1 MGNCGDQE
9 CCECIR
15 NTKVDVVDKSPTLQL
30 EVLMQLRTATPDGKV
45 ISDAIRDKL
54 VGRALVA
61 HGYGWNV
68 ITLDGLR
75 LLEIIGMVKR

>member
-15 NTKVDVVDKSPTLQL
+15 ATKVDVVDKSPTLQL

-54 VGRALVA
+54 VERALVA
-61 HGYGWNV
+61 HAHGWNI
-68 ITLDGLR
+68 ITIDGLR